1 MKQTSRQWVMDL
13 IEAIINQIQL
23 ASHLQELIDF
33 EESDNLVNKFLLDQS
48 VKLRRDM
55 MSQLPVENQDYRCVE
70 NSSENGSSRCL

>member
-55 MSQLPVENQDYRCVE
+55 MSQLPVENQDYRCALKHALA
-70 NSSENGSSRCL
+70 SW